1 MSFNNDEL
9 VNFNIRAHD
18 EIAEVYDQRHAEI
31 FNPTEQLRLNRALK
45 EAYRMLRTSTAP
57 EDTVILDFGSG
68 TGNLTH
74 HLLDLGAASVI
85 AADVSPRSLEV
96 LRQKFGNRRDLGI
109 LVLNGSD
116 LKDIASGS
124 IDMIATY
131 SVLHHVPDYL
141 RIIEEFVRVARPGG
155 IIYIDHEVD
164 ETYWEY
170 NADYMEYLK
179 ELGDKFYNDHAA
191 ELGLKRKAGLRQ
203 RLRALL
209 KKLQSR
215 PDPEKPLLAGDGDI
229 HVYRRDHIEW
239 DRIKALLERTC
250 SVEGDN
256 TYLVCRETADPPP
269 RWKKWHGHCFDMR
282 FLIARKK

>member
-9 VNFNIRAHD
+9 INFNIRAHD
-18 EIAEVYDQRHAEI
+18 EIAAVYDERHAEI
-31 FNPTEQLRLNRALK
+31 FNPTEQQRLNRTIK
-45 EAYRMLRTSTAP
+45 EAYRMRRTSTTP
-57 EDTVILDFGSG
+57 ENTVILDFGSG
-68 TGNLTH
+68 TGNLTR
-74 HLLDLGAASVI
+74 HLLELGAASVM
-85 AADVSPRSLEV
+85 AADVSPKSLAV
-96 LRQKFGNRRDLGI
+96 LKEKFGSRQDLSI

-116 LKDIASGS
+116 LKEMASDS
-124 IDMIATY
+124 IDMIVTY

-141 RIIEEFVRVARPGG
+141 RIVEEFVRVVKPGG

-203 RLRALL
+203 RLRAFL

-215 PDPEKPLLAGDGDI
+215 PDPEKSLLVGDGDI
-229 HVYRRDHIEW
+229 HVYRHDHIEW
-239 DRIKALLERTC
+239 NRIRALLEKTC
-250 SVEGDN
+250 IVEISN

-269 RWKKWHGHCFDMR
+269 AWKKWHERCFDMR
-282 FLIARKK
+282 LLIARKK